1 MAKKFGKFLL
11 FTAAVGTAAAAA
23 YYYMQQ
29 KDSQLKESSDADD
42 DYDDFH
48 EDLDKS
54 TEFSRNYVPLNTPVQ
69 TSAPK
74 EETGTESTPASEE
87 AAPAS
92 AEASDF
98 SEPCFLQ
105 ASETFLHFR
114 LINTSKAQQHGS
126 FPHCGFHH
134 IL

>member
-54 TEFSRNYVPLNTPVQ
+54 TEFSRNYVHLISHRSPIRLPDC
-69 TSAPK
+69 
-74 EETGTESTPASEE
+74 PAKR
-87 AAPAS
+87 ARP
-92 AEASDF
+92 
-98 SEPCFLQ
+98 
-105 ASETFLHFR
+105 
-114 LINTSKAQQHGS
+114 SKTWKS
-126 FPHCGFHH
+126 SSMKKMPRTKS
-134 IL
+134 LP

>member
-54 TEFSRNYVPLNTPVQ
+54 RAGKLPARRGHCVKIQESV
-69 TSAPK
+69 SAYCWL
-74 EETGTESTPASEE
+74 SYS
-87 AAPAS
+87 
-92 AEASDF
+92 
-98 SEPCFLQ
+98 L
-105 ASETFLHFR
+105 R
-114 LINTSKAQQHGS
+114 
-126 FPHCGFHH
+126 
-134 IL
+134 

>member
-54 TEFSRNYVPLNTPVQ
+54 TEFSRNYVPEYTRADLCPEGRDRHRVH
-69 TSAPK
+69 
-74 EETGTESTPASEE
+74 TG
-87 AAPAS
+87 
-92 AEASDF
+92 
-98 SEPCFLQ
+98 
-105 ASETFLHFR
+105 FR
-114 LINTSKAQQHGS
+114 RGGTRFRRGI
-126 FPHCGFHH
+126 
-134 IL
+134 

>member
-54 TEFSRNYVPLNTPVQ
+54 TEFSRNYVPLQRHLISHRSPIRL
-69 TSAPK
+69 PDY
-74 EETGTESTPASEE
+74 PAKR
-87 AAPAS
+87 ARP
-92 AEASDF
+92 
-98 SEPCFLQ
+98 
-105 ASETFLHFR
+105 
-114 LINTSKAQQHGS
+114 SKTWKS
-126 FPHCGFHH
+126 SSMKKMPRTKS
-134 IL
+134 LP